1 MTLREISVAFA
12 KKQPKQVDYITEE
25 APILN
30 IIPFEASTHMMHNV
44 YSEITSVTGA
54 GFTDL
59 DAELPALAVN
69 RILKQAALST
79 MGGELSVGQD
89 EAKAHGGRDAYFAKQ
104 TPVILRESGSTTEYA
119 ILYNMIRAAAI
130 ANAAKINSGGSNN
143 VNYSI
148 LAIKFVPGDTTG
160 LYSPNG
166 FASGVMLPFEW
177 LNGGNL
183 TKVTKGTTS
192 INGYAG
198 QFKNYFGFQIA
209 SARNVAGIFNVDRTS
224 ATKKLPTEAQ
234 IDDLLDLVRASSENT
249 FLLMHPKI
257 KSYLKTFK
265 TQRLT
270 MVAGDKDY
278 NRVLERWDDVRVI
291 TSYNFLDATES
302 NVTF

>member
-1 MTLREISVAFA
+1 
-12 KKQPKQVDYITEE
+12 
-25 APILN
+25 
-30 IIPFEASTHMMHNV
+30 
-44 YSEITSVTGA
+44 
-54 GFTDL
+54 
-59 DAELPALAVN
+59 
-69 RILKQAALST
+69 
-79 MGGELSVGQD
+79 
-89 EAKAHGGRDAYFAKQ
+89 
-104 TPVILRESGSTTEYA
+104 
-119 ILYNMIRAAAI
+119 
-130 ANAAKINSGGSNN
+130 
-143 VNYSI
+143 
-148 LAIKFVPGDTTG
+148 
-160 LYSPNG
+160 
-166 FASGVMLPFEW
+166 MLPFEW